1 MRQLQFL
8 LRKEFRQIFR
18 NKSIL
23 AMIFIVPIM
32 QLIILPLAASYE
44 IKNINLAVVDHDH
57 STFSRELIQKI
68 TSGNYFQLQY
78 FGDSYQK
85 AYDVLEKEDVDLI
98 LEIPN
103 KFEKNLV
110 RENHEKVSISINAI
124 NGVKAGLAGS
134 YLSKIL
140 QDYNEDVTL
149 ELSPE
154 LEALQR
160 ENGLEIRSSI
170 WFNRHYN
177 YRLALVP
184 GILAFLVTL
193 IGGMLSTVNIVAE
206 KEIGTIEQIN
216 VSPIK
221 KPIFFLGKLIPFWIL
236 GLVTFTIGLLVS
248 RFAYGIEIMGSLPL
262 LYFFVAI
269 YLIAVLGFGLL
280 ISTYSETQQQAMFTL
295 FFFIMIFNLMSGL
308 FTPIESMPLWAQK
321 LTYLNPLRY
330 IIEVVRLIM
339 LKSSGF
345 MNLLPQF
352 FAIVAMALVF
362 NIWAVINY
370 KKTS

>member
-1 MRQLQFL
+1 MRQLLFL

-23 AMIFIVPIM
+23 AMILIGPMM
-32 QLIILPLAASYE
+32 QLIVLPLSASYE

-57 STFSRELIQKI
+57 STFSRALVQKI

-78 FGDSYQK
+78 FGENYK
-85 AYDVLEKEDVDLI
+85 EAYDVLEKEKADLI

-103 KFEKNLV
+103 QFEKTLV
-110 RENHEKVSISINAI
+110 KENQEKVSISINAI

-134 YLSKIL
+134 YLTKIL
-140 QDYNEDVTL
+140 QDFNQDIVL
-149 ELSPE
+149 KLSPE
-154 LEALQR
+154 LMEATK
-160 ENGLEIRSSI
+160 ENGMEIRSSV

-184 GILAFLVTL
+184 GILAFLVTM
-193 IGGMLSTVNIVAE
+193 IGGMLSTLNIVSE

-221 KPIFFLGKLIPFWIL
+221 KSTFFLGKLIPFWFL
-236 GLVTFTIGLLVS
+236 GLIMFSMGLMVS
-248 RFAYGIEIMGSLPL
+248 RFVYGVEIEGSLLL
-262 LYFFVAI
+262 LYCFVAI
-269 YLIAVLGFGLL
+269 YLIGILGFGLL
-280 ISTYSETQQQAMFTL
+280 ISTYSDTQQQAMFTL
-295 FFFIMIFNLMSGL
+295 FFFIMIFNIMSGL
-308 FTPIESMPLWAQK
+308 YTPIESMPDWAQK

-339 LKSSGF
+339 LKGSTF

-352 FAIVAMALVF
+352 FAIVAMTIISNL
-362 NIWAVINY
+362 WAVYNY